1 MSSEYI
7 KIKFQDGPIGHNGV
21 NGCQVEDV
29 IAVLIDRLRDLNI
42 PPYNTRETS
51 LAITALEEAD
61 NWLNRRT
68 RDRIKRG
75 VEGTFAP

>member
-1 MSSEYI
+1 MQPEYI
-7 KIKFQDGPIGHNGV
+7 DITFQNGPVGTNGI

-29 IAVLIDRLRDLNI
+29 IAVCIDRLKSLNV

-61 NWLNRRT
+61 NWLQRRT
-68 RDRIKRG
+68 RDRIRRG
-75 VEGTFAP
+75 VEGTNQP

>member
-1 MSSEYI
+1 MQPQYI
-7 KIKFQDGPIGHNGV
+7 DITFQNGPIGEVGI

-29 IAVLIDRLRDLNI
+29 IAVIIDRLRELNV

-61 NWLNRRT
+61 NWLERRT
-68 RDRIKRG
+68 RDRIRRG
-75 VEGTFAP
+75 VEGKNAI